1 MGFRFQFQSIL
12 DLKLRLE
19 DLKKAKLGEVTEI
32 LNSEMEKLDILI
44 TEKKNQFKLMK
55 EKRDIGFTPK
65 ELISYNNYMERL
77 KKSISIQEK
86 VVEKAR
92 ENVEKARI
100 ELVNAAKERKMFET
114 LKEKKMEEYWE
125 EYYRKEQITL
135 DEIASYRHGAGSE
148 KVNGE
153 EEKD

>member
-1 MGFRFQFQSIL
+1 
-12 DLKLRLE
+12 
-19 DLKKAKLGEVTEI
+19 
-32 LNSEMEKLDILI
+32 
-44 TEKKNQFKLMK
+44 
-55 EKRDIGFTPK
+55 
-65 ELISYNNYMERL
+65 MERL

-135 DEIASYRHGAGSE
+135 DEIASYKYGVGSE
-148 KVNGE
+148 KIDGE
-153 EEKD
+153 EEKE